1 MTSSATRPPWQT
13 FSCSSAA
20 TSSSTSSAKRR
31 TRCSSNSIACSHPG
45 VFSYSAKSRHCSVR
59 RADSSRRLT
68 RASESSASYNA
79 AMAETTE
86 RRATVLVVDDSAFMR
101 KLIAE
106 LVESSGAFQVIGTAS
121 DGVEALQ
128 KVRSLSPDIV
138 TLDIEMPR
146 LNGLQALEQIM
157 AEMPRPVVMLSA
169 AGSELG
175 NEMTLRALE
184 RGALE
189 FVRKPSGPVSIDL
202 SSVREQL
209 MSALDAAR
217 AVNMKGI
224 KTSPPAAT
232 PQRAEPEGKSPDAA
246 MLVVA
251 IASSTGGPRALAE
264 IIPHLPE
271 ELGAAV
277 VIVQH
282 MPREFTRLLAQRLD
296 AMSALSVAEAI
307 DGKLLRENRVYVA
320 PGGYHMT
327 LGGDAGNA
335 SIQLDTSAPM
345 WGVRPAADPLF
356 FSVADIFG
364 RAAIGVVLTGMG
376 RDGAEGLRKI
386 RQAGGAAIVQVRE
399 SSIIY
404 GMPQAALAAAGAD
417 RVVAVNEIAP
427 LLTELCVDKTRGI
440 GV

>member
-1 MTSSATRPPWQT
+1 VTDIMD
-13 FSCSSAA
+13 
-20 TSSSTSSAKRR
+20 K
-31 TRCSSNSIACSHPG
+31 
-45 VFSYSAKSRHCSVR
+45 
-59 RADSSRRLT
+59 
-68 RASESSASYNA
+68 
-79 AMAETTE
+79 
-86 RRATVLVVDDSAFMR
+86 RATVLVVDDSAFMR

-106 LVESSGAFQVIGTAS
+106 IVESSGAFRVVGSAG
-121 DGVEALQ
+121 DGIEALQ
-128 KVRSLSPDIV
+128 KIRILKPDIV

-202 SSVREQL
+202 STVREQL
-209 MSALDAAR
+209 MSALEAAR
-217 AVNMKGI
+217 AMNMRGVRAS
-224 KTSPPAAT
+224 TPAHVPSGDVA
-232 PQRAEPEGKSPDAA
+232 PSASSPDAA
-246 MLVVA
+246 TTVVA

-271 ELGAAV
+271 HLGAAV
-277 VIVQH
+277 VLVQH
-282 MPREFTRLLAQRLD
+282 MPREFTKLLAARLA
-296 AMSALSVAEAI
+296 AMSALWVAEAV

-320 PGGYHMT
+320 PGGYHIT
-327 LGGDAGNA
+327 LGGQRGNA
-335 SIQLDTSAPM
+335 SIRLDSSPAM

-356 FSVADIFG
+356 FSVADTFG

-376 RDGAEGLRKI
+376 RDGAEGLRRI
-386 RQAGGAAIVQVRE
+386 REAGGTGIVQDRE
-399 SSIIY
+399 TSIIY

-417 RVVAVNEIAP
+417 RVAALSEIAP
-427 LLTELCVDKTRGI
+427 LLRDLCAGNRGVV
-440 GV
+440 GA